1 VKKGLNENM
10 NIQNIRKQIDAVDNQ
25 LAELINKRMEI
36 VKNIAEY
43 KKQSGV
49 GIADRKREMEILNR
63 VCEGENEDYL
73 RLIFGAVF
81 DSSRAFQSAFLNSK
95 NALSERISSALAD
108 TPALF
113 PRKATVA
120 CQGVEG
126 AFSQQACNR
135 LFPIANVMFF
145 SEFEHVFKAVESELC
160 AYGILPLENS
170 SYGSVGEVYDLMRTK
185 NFNIVRSI
193 RMHIHHALLAKKGV
207 KLEEITEVLS
217 IDPALGQCGE
227 FLKTLKNVKTTAFE
241 NTAAAAEYAAKSAD
255 RGIAAVCSPNCADY
269 YGLDV
274 LADGIQ
280 NSDNNYTRFI
290 CISKKTEIYPGSN
303 RISLMLSLPH
313 EPGSL
318 YRLVG
323 RFAALGLNLNKLESR
338 PIQGKDFSFMFYFD
352 FEGSVVDERV
362 RALLADLSESNHS
375 FVFLGNYLEVN

>member
-1 VKKGLNENM
+1 M
-10 NIQNIRKQIDAVDNQ
+10 NLEDIRKEIDATDDQ
-25 LAELINKRMEI
+25 IAALINKRMEI
-36 VKNIAEY
+36 VGGIAEY
-43 KKQSGV
+43 KRKSGT
-49 GIADRKREMEILNR
+49 GIADRKREMEILSR
-63 VCEGENEDYL
+63 VCAGENEDYL
-73 RLIFGAVF
+73 RLIFGAIF
-81 DSSRAFQSAFLNSK
+81 DSSRSYQSWLLDSK
-95 NALSERISSALAD
+95 NALSDKIAAALSE
-108 TPALF
+108 TSALF

-135 LFPIANVMFF
+135 LFPVANIMYF
-145 SEFEHVFKAVESELC
+145 SEFNHVFKAVESGLC

-207 KLEEITEVLS
+207 KLDEITEVLS

-227 FLKTLKNVKTTAFE
+227 FLKTLKDVKITTFE
-241 NTAAAAEYAAKSAD
+241 NTAAAAEHVAKSAD
-255 RGIAAVCSPNCADY
+255 SGLAAVCSPNCADY

-290 CISKKTEIYPGSN
+290 CISKNLEIYPGSN

-338 PIQGKDFSFMFYFD
+338 PISGKDFSFMFYFD

-362 RALLADLSESNHS
+362 KALLADLSESNHS

>member
-1 VKKGLNENM
+1 MNLND
-10 NIQNIRKQIDAVDNQ
+10 IRKEIDSTDNQ
-25 LAELINKRMEI
+25 IAELIHKRMEI
-36 VKNIAEY
+36 IKKVAEY
-43 KKQSGV
+43 KKQTGTGV
-49 GIADRKREMEILNR
+49 ADKKREREILDR
-63 VCEGENEDYL
+63 ICKEESDDYL
-73 RLIFGAVF
+73 RLVFLTIFDA
-81 DSSRAFQSAFLNSK
+81 SRSYQSYLMGNK
-95 NALSERISSALAD
+95 NELSERITKALEE
-108 TPALF
+108 TPQLF

-135 LFPIANVMFF
+135 LFPIANIMYF
-145 SEFEHVFKAVESELC
+145 SDFDLVFKAVESGMC
-160 AYGILPLENS
+160 AYGLLPLENS

-193 RMHIHHALLAKKGV
+193 RLHIHHALLAKKGV
-207 KLEEITEVLS
+207 KLDEVTEVLS

-227 FLKTLKNVKTTAFE
+227 FLRNLKNVKITTFP
-241 NTAAAAEYAAKSAD
+241 NTAAAAEYVSKSPD
-255 RGIAAVCSPNCADY
+255 RGVAAVCSPSCADY

-274 LADGIQ
+274 LKDGIQ
-280 NSDNNYTRFI
+280 DSDNNYTRFI
-290 CISKKTEIYPGSN
+290 CISKKPEIYPGSN

-323 RFAALGLNLNKLESR
+323 RFASLGLNLNKLESR
-338 PIQGKDFSFMFYFD
+338 TISGKDFSFMFYFD

-362 RALLADLSESNHS
+362 KALLADLSESNHS

>member
-1 VKKGLNENM
+1 M
-10 NIQNIRKQIDAVDNQ
+10 NLENIRKEIDMVDNQ

-36 VKNIAEY
+36 VKGIAEY
-43 KKQSGV
+43 KKQTGA

-95 NALSERISSALAD
+95 SALSERISAALTG

-135 LFPIANVMFF
+135 LFPVANIMFF
-145 SEFEHVFKAVESELC
+145 SEFEHVFKAVENGLC

-193 RMHIHHALLAKKGV
+193 RMHIHHALLAKKGI
-207 KLEEITEVLS
+207 KLEEITEVFS

-227 FLKTLKNVKTTAFE
+227 FLKSLGNVKITAFE
-241 NTAAAAEYAAKSAD
+241 NTAAAAEYVAKSED
-255 RGIAAVCSPNCADY
+255 RGVAAVCSPNCADY

-274 LADGIQ
+274 IADGIQ
-280 NSDNNYTRFI
+280 NNDNNYTRFI
-290 CISKKTEIYPGSN
+290 CISKETEIYPGSN

-338 PIQGKDFSFMFYFD
+338 TIQGKNFAFMFYFD

-362 RALLADLSESNHS
+362 KALLADLSENNHS